1 MKRGIG
7 MQKTVIEPNGHNFQY
22 WKDLWR
28 YKELALNFAKRDVT
42 VRYKQTIM
50 GMGWA
55 VISPIINMLIMTFI
69 FGSVAGLS
77 SEGDT
82 PYYIM
87 VYAGLIPWAL
97 LSKSLQSGASTFIT
111 NADIMK
117 KVYFPR
123 ILSPL
128 GSVLAFLIDTAISFG
143 VLLVLMVV
151 FYFTEGFTPSLRI
164 FLCPLVLIWT
174 MILGLAA
181 GLFLSAFNVKW
192 RDLNQALPFLISL
205 GQYLSPVAYSVKSNF
220 GDKWWLPIYCLNP
233 AVGILETFKWCI
245 IKSMEFNVFAFVV
258 SIVWTVVLIP
268 LGVHFFRKTE
278 RTFVDIV

>member
-1 MKRGIG
+1 

-55 VISPIINMLIMTFI
+55 IISPIVNMLIMTFI
-69 FGSVAGLS
+69 FGSVAGLA

-143 VLLVLMVV
+143 VLIVLMVV

-258 SIVWTVVLIP
+258 SIAWTVVLIP
-268 LGVHFFRKTE
+268 LGIHFFRKTE

>member
-1 MKRGIG
+1 

-55 VISPIINMLIMTFI
+55 IISPIVNMLIMTFI
-69 FGSVAGLS
+69 FGSVAGLA

-258 SIVWTVVLIP
+258 SIAWTVVLIP
-268 LGVHFFRKTE
+268 LGIHFFRKTE

>member
-1 MKRGIG
+1 

-69 FGSVAGLS
+69 FGNVAGLS

-111 NADIMK
+111 NANIMK

-143 VLLVLMVV
+143 VFLVLMVV

-205 GQYLSPVAYSVKSNF
+205 GQYLSPVAYSVKANF
-220 GDKWWLPIYCLNP
+220 GDKWWLPI
-233 AVGILETFKWCI
+233 
-245 IKSMEFNVFAFVV
+245 
-258 SIVWTVVLIP
+258 
-268 LGVHFFRKTE
+268 
-278 RTFVDIV
+278 

>member
-69 FGSVAGLS
+69 FGNVAGLA

-258 SIVWTVVLIP
+258 SIAWTVVLIP

>member
-1 MKRGIG
+1 

-28 YKELALNFAKRDVT
+28 YKELAMNFAKRDVT

-69 FGSVAGLS
+69 FGSVAGLA

-111 NADIMK
+111 NAEIMK

-258 SIVWTVVLIP
+258 SLAWTVVLIP

>member
-1 MKRGIG
+1 

-69 FGSVAGLS
+69 FGNVAGLA

-258 SIVWTVVLIP
+258 SIAWTVVLIP

>member
-1 MKRGIG
+1 

-69 FGSVAGLS
+69 FGSVAGLA

-258 SIVWTVVLIP
+258 SLAWTVVLIP

>member
-1 MKRGIG
+1 

-55 VISPIINMLIMTFI
+55 IISPIVNMLIMTFI
-69 FGSVAGLS
+69 FGSVAGLA

-164 FLCPLVLIWT
+164 FLCPLILIWT

-245 IKSMEFNVFAFVV
+245 IKSMEFNVFAFIV
-258 SIVWTVVLIP
+258 SIAWTVVLIP
-268 LGVHFFRKTE
+268 LGIHFFRKTE

>member
-1 MKRGIG
+1 

-69 FGSVAGLS
+69 FGNVAGLS

-192 RDLNQALPFLISL
+192 RDLNQALPFLISI
-205 GQYLSPVAYSVKSNF
+205 GQYLSPVAYSVKANF
-220 GDKWWLPIYCLNP
+220 GDKWWLPIYRLNP

-245 IKSMEFNVFAFVV
+245 IKSMEFNVFAFVA

>member
-1 MKRGIG
+1 

-69 FGSVAGLS
+69 FGNVAGLS

-258 SIVWTVVLIP
+258 SIAWTVVLIP
-268 LGVHFFRKTE
+268 LGIHFFRKTE

>member
-69 FGSVAGLS
+69 FGNVAGLS

>member
-1 MKRGIG
+1 

-55 VISPIINMLIMTFI
+55 IISPIVNMLIMTFI
-69 FGSVAGLS
+69 FGSVAGLA

-258 SIVWTVVLIP
+258 SIAWTVVLIP

>member
-1 MKRGIG
+1 MERGIG

-69 FGSVAGLS
+69 FGSVAGLA

-128 GSVLAFLIDTAISFG
+128 GSVLAYLIDTAISFG

-192 RDLNQALPFLISL
+192 RDLNQALPFLISI

-258 SIVWTVVLIP
+258 SIAWTVVLIP
-268 LGVHFFRKTE
+268 LGIHFFRKTE

>member
-1 MKRGIG
+1 MERGIE

-28 YKELALNFAKRDVT
+28 YKELAFNFAKRDVT
-42 VRYKQTIM
+42 VRYKQTII

-55 VISPIINMLIMTFI
+55 IINPVINMLIMTFI
-69 FGSVAGLS
+69 FGNVAGLS
-77 SEGDT
+77 SEGNT

-87 VYAGLIPWAL
+87 VYAGLIPWNL
-97 LSKSLQSGASTFIT
+97 LSKSLQSGAGTFIT
-111 NADIMK
+111 NATIMK

-143 VLLVLMVV
+143 VLLVLMVI
-151 FYFTEGFTPSLRI
+151 FYFTEGFVPSLRI
-164 FLCPLVLIWT
+164 FLCPLVLVWT

-192 RDLNQALPFLISL
+192 RDLNQALPFLISI

-245 IKSMEFNVFAFVV
+245 IKNMEFDAYAFFV
-258 SIVWTVVLIP
+258 SLAWTVILIP

>member
-1 MKRGIG
+1 

>member
-1 MKRGIG
+1 MERGIG

-69 FGSVAGLS
+69 FGSVAGLA

-111 NADIMK
+111 NAEIMK

-258 SIVWTVVLIP
+258 SLAWTVVLIP